1 MFIKYIWAIIIM
13 ILLCVPAQGAVDE
26 WENALVIYE
35 SGDYK
40 AAFEKMKALAEK
52 GSNPA
57 QFTLGVMYE
66 NGQGVARDYKEAV
79 KWYRSAADKGYA
91 EAQFNLGGMYLKGI
105 GVLQDNREA
114 AKWLKMAAEQGHDKA
129 QNNLGGMYF
138 QGKGVIQD
146 LVQAHMWAN
155 LAVINGNGNAV
166 KGRETIEAQMSPD
179 QITEANRLANEW
191 MEKHK
196 K

>member
-1 MFIKYIWAIIIM
+1 MKYITAAIIM
-13 ILLCVPAQGAVDE
+13 VLLCVPAQGFADE
-26 WENALVIYE
+26 WENALGVYE

-40 AAFEKMKALAEK
+40 TAYEKMKNLAEK
-52 GSNPA
+52 GSSPA
-57 QFTLGVMYE
+57 QFILGVMYE
-66 NGQGVARDYKEAV
+66 NGQGVARDYKNAA
-79 KWYRSAADKGYA
+79 KWYRIAADKGYA

-105 GVLQDNREA
+105 GVLQDSREA
-114 AKWLKMAAEQGHDKA
+114 MKWLKMAAEQGHDKA

-138 QGKGVIQD
+138 QGKGVIRD
-146 LVQAHMWAN
+146 IVQAHMWAN

-179 QITEANRLANEW
+179 QIAEANRLANEW
-191 MEKHK
+191 LEKHK